1 MNEVFKDR
9 TDEQLRYLKE
19 TLLYM
24 LGTVEVELAQRA
36 PSTSLRASPST
47 SLRHWS

>member
-1 MNEVFKDR
+1 MSEIFKDR
-9 TDEQLRYLKE
+9 TDQQLFYLKE

-36 PSTSLRASPST
+36 REATR
-47 SLRHWS
+47 